1 MLQKEEKE
9 VNFTFNKDK
18 KKTVVLCCV
27 DRRSH
32 HSEVWVQ
39 DCVVAN
45 Q

>member
-1 MLQKEEKE
+1 MLEKEEKE

-18 KKTVVLCCV
+18 NKLLCCV

-39 DCVVAN
+39 DCVVAH